1 MNEERPVR
9 KHNRLNQYDYSQNG
23 AYFITICTEN
33 RKCILSSIVGG
44 GVLDAPAT
52 RLTGYGS
59 VIDQQIR
66 DMNHQYPDVQTEK
79 YVIMPN
85 HLHLLIRISK
95 DWKLVQ
101 SGPSG
106 TPAPTNAII
115 PAYVSTLKRLCNRE
129 FGKNIWQRSYH
140 DHIIRTDSDYEMIW
154 EYIDTNP
161 ARWETDCF
169 YTEE

>member
-1 MNEERPVR
+1 MNKEWPVR
-9 KHNRLNQYDYSQNG
+9 KHNRLIQYDYSQNG

-44 GVLDAPAT
+44 GVLDAPST
-52 RLTGYGS
+52 RLTGYGLT
-59 VIDQQIR
+59 VDRQIR
-66 DMNHQYPDVQTEK
+66 DMNHQYPDVQAEK

-85 HLHLLIRISK
+85 HIHLLIRISK
-95 DWKLVQ
+95 DWKFVQ

-106 TPAPTNAII
+106 TPAPTNAVI
-115 PAYVSTLKRLCNRE
+115 PAYVSTLKRLCNRK

-140 DHIIRTDSDYEMIW
+140 DHIIRTDSDYQMIW